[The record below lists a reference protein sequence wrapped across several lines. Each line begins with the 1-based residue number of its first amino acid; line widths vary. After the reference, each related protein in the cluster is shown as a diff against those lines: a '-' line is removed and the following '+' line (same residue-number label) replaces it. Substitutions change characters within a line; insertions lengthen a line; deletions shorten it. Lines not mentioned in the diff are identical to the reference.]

1 MRKKILLAATLCA
14 ATFSPIYTVYA
25 AGGTDVVLEVQQNG
39 RTVKGTVV
47 DKAGEPVIGANVIVK
62 GTTNGVI
69 TNLDGHFTVVNAK
82 GTLVISF
89 IGYRTQEIAIRE
101 QTNIRVILQEDSELL
116 DEVVVVGYGAQ
127 KRLH

>member
-1 MRKKILLAATLCA
+1 MAATLCA

-82 GTLVISF
+82 DTLVISF

>member
-82 GTLVISF
+82 NTLVISF

>member
-1 MRKKILLAATLCA
+1 MAATLCA

-82 GTLVISF
+82 NTLVISF